1 MNQEQALAVLKSGA
15 NVFLTGSAGTGKTYV
30 LNKYI
35 QYLKARKVPVSITA
49 STGIAATHLQGT
61 TIHAWSGIGI
71 KDSLSLRNLR
81 DLRQKKYLKKH
92 IEKTKVLII
101 DEISM
106 LHKKQF
112 DLVNEVLQFFR
123 ENEKAFGGIQVVL
136 CGDFFQ
142 LPPIG
147 SSGETNRDKFSFMSQ
162 SWLNANLSIC
172 YLTDQFRQTDSEL
185 NDVLNE
191 IRKGSVTEKSIGLL
205 QSSKELMDAEEPTRL
220 YTHNMDV
227 DRINTAHITEI
238 KGRKKIFKAKVK
250 GNLKLAET
258 VKRSIMAPET
268 LELKKDAKVMFVK
281 NNYEKGYLNGS
292 LGKVVRYNDEG
303 YPVIQLNNG
312 YEITAE
318 PEDWRIEDE
327 TGKLLVSYAQV
338 PLRLAWAITVHKS
351 QGMTLDSAV
360 MDLSKTFEKGQGYV
374 ALSRVKS
381 LDGLQLIGFN
391 TTALE
396 VDGLALKA
404 DLRFQELSNET
415 EESIVI
421 EDLEIKAKEFVK
433 KSGGVVDKDEIR
445 ENRKNLEKGKKVTKK
460 STYLITKQL
469 IDKGHSLEDIVI
481 ERDLTYGT
489 VATHLIKIAAL
500 YPKTDLRNFK
510 PDTKVLNKVKK
521 ARNQLLKEKGTGE
534 RISLKPIF
542 DLLKGELTYNEIK
555 LALVFI

>member
-205 QSSKELMDAEEPTRL
+205 QSSKELVDAEEPTRL

-381 LDGLQLIGFN
+381 LDGLQLIGLN
-391 TTALE
+391 TTALQ

-415 EESIVI
+415 EEFIVI
-421 EDLEIKAKEFVK
+421 EDLEIKAKEFIK
-433 KSGGVVDKDEIR
+433 NSGGVLDKDEIR
-445 ENRKNLEKGKKVTKK
+445 ENCKNLEKGKKVTKK

-521 ARNQLLKEKGTGE
+521 ARNQLVKEIGPGE

>member
-1 MNQEQALAVLKSGA
+1 VNQEQALAVLKSGA

-205 QSSKELMDAEEPTRL
+205 QSSKELMDAEEPTRF
-220 YTHNMDV
+220 Y
-227 DRINTAHITEI
+227 
-238 KGRKKIFKAKVK
+238 F
-250 GNLKLAET
+250 
-258 VKRSIMAPET
+258 
-268 LELKKDAKVMFVK
+268 
-281 NNYEKGYLNGS
+281 YS
-292 LGKVVRYNDEG
+292 L
-303 YPVIQLNNG
+303 
-312 YEITAE
+312 
-318 PEDWRIEDE
+318 
-327 TGKLLVSYAQV
+327 
-338 PLRLAWAITVHKS
+338 LR
-351 QGMTLDSAV
+351 
-360 MDLSKTFEKGQGYV
+360 
-374 ALSRVKS
+374 
-381 LDGLQLIGFN
+381 
-391 TTALE
+391 
-396 VDGLALKA
+396 
-404 DLRFQELSNET
+404 
-415 EESIVI
+415 
-421 EDLEIKAKEFVK
+421 
-433 KSGGVVDKDEIR
+433 
-445 ENRKNLEKGKKVTKK
+445 
-460 STYLITKQL
+460 
-469 IDKGHSLEDIVI
+469 
-481 ERDLTYGT
+481 
-489 VATHLIKIAAL
+489 
-500 YPKTDLRNFK
+500 
-510 PDTKVLNKVKK
+510 
-521 ARNQLLKEKGTGE
+521 
-534 RISLKPIF
+534 
-542 DLLKGELTYNEIK
+542 
-555 LALVFI
+555 

>member
-1 MNQEQALAVLKSGA
+1 MNQDQALAILKSGD

-81 DLRQKKYLKKH
+81 DLKEKKYLKKH

-123 ENEKAFGGIQVVL
+123 ENDKAFGGIQVIL

-147 SSGETNRDKFSFMSQ
+147 SSGEINRDKFCFMSQ

-172 YLTDQFRQTDSEL
+172 YLTDQYRQTDSEL
-185 NDVLNE
+185 NDILNE
-191 IRKGSVTEKSIGLL
+191 IRQGEVSERSIALL
-205 QSSKELMDAEEPTRL
+205 QSSKNTIDAEEPTRL

-238 KGRKKIFKAKVK
+238 KGRKKLFKAKVK
-250 GNLKLAET
+250 GNLKLAESI
-258 VKRSIMAPET
+258 KRSIMAPAT

-292 LGKVVRYNDEG
+292 LGKVIRYNDEG
-303 YPVIQLNNG
+303 YPVIKLNNG

-327 TGKLLVSYAQV
+327 TGKLLVSYVQV

-374 ALSRVKS
+374 ALSRIKGLS
-381 LDGLQLIGFN
+381 GLQLNGFN
-391 TTALE
+391 STALE

-404 DLRFQELSNET
+404 DLRFQELSSEV
-415 EESIVI
+415 EESIEL
-421 EDLEIKAKEFVK
+421 EDLEIKARNFIK
-433 KSGGVVDKDEIR
+433 KSGGVSDKDEIR
-445 ENRKNLEKGKKVTKK
+445 ENRKSLEKGEKVTKK

-481 ERDLTYGT
+481 ERDLTIGT
-489 VATHLIKIAAL
+489 VATHLIKIATL

-510 PDTKVLNKVKK
+510 PDTKTLNKVKK
-521 ARNQLLKEKGTGE
+521 ARNQLLKEIGPGE

-542 DLLKGELTYNEIK
+542 DLLKGEVTYDQIK
-555 LALVFI
+555 MALVFI